1 MKLIKLTFSIF
12 LLLPCMSL
20 AQLDGVSYDWKE
32 IKNSKGIVIST
43 SKVDGSPF
51 KAVRGEM
58 IVKASVASL
67 FALIEDMSACSDWAA
82 MCKEAK
88 LVERL
93 SASESYVYI
102 YNNIPFPV
110 KDRDVYTHVVWT
122 LDAITKGLSMTSIAS
137 DGGTPKTK
145 AVRIEDAVSQ
155 WHFTPN
161 SDGTTTVENFAHIDP
176 NGPTPAWLTNMMLVS
191 APFNTMIKM
200 RKIVESGAYSDATI
214 PTDLQ

>member
-1 MKLIKLTFSIF
+1 MKFIKLTFSIL
-12 LLLPCMSL
+12 LLLPLMSL

-32 IKNSKGIVIST
+32 IKNSKGIIIST

-51 KAVRGEM
+51 KADRGEM

-67 FALIEDMSACSDWAA
+67 FGLVEDMSACSDWAA

-88 LVERL
+88 LEKRL

-102 YNNIPFPV
+102 YNDIPFPV
-110 KDRDVYTHVVWT
+110 KDRDVYTHVVWAFN
-122 LDAITKGLSMTSIAS
+122 AITNRVSMTSTAS

-161 SDGTTTVENFAHIDP
+161 GDGTTTVENFAHIDP
-176 NGPTPAWLTNMMLVS
+176 NGPTPAWLTNMMLVN
-191 APFNTMIKM
+191 APFNTMVKM
-200 RKIVESGAYSDATI
+200 REIVESGAYSDAII
-214 PTDLQ
+214 PIDLQ

>member
-67 FALIEDMSACSDWAA
+67 FALIEDMSACPDWAA

-200 RKIVESGAYSDATI
+200 REIVESGAYSDATI

>member
-1 MKLIKLTFSIF
+1 MKFIKLTFSIL
-12 LLLPCMSL
+12 LLLPLMSL

-32 IKNSKGIVIST
+32 IKNSKGIIIST

-67 FALIEDMSACSDWAA
+67 FGLVEDMSACSDWAA

-88 LVERL
+88 LEKRL

-102 YNNIPFPV
+102 YNDIPFPV
-110 KDRDVYTHVVWT
+110 KDRDVYTHVVWAFN
-122 LDAITKGLSMTSIAS
+122 AITNRVSMTSTAS

-161 SDGTTTVENFAHIDP
+161 GDGTTTVENFAHIDP
-176 NGPTPAWLTNMMLVS
+176 NGPTPAWLTNMMLVN
-191 APFNTMIKM
+191 APFNTMVKM
-200 RKIVESGAYSDATI
+200 REIVESGAYSDAII
-214 PTDLQ
+214 PIDLQ